1 MAKRDRRIDAYIA
14 KSADFARPIL
24 THLRAVVHEAC
35 PDVEETMKW
44 SFPHFM
50 HQGMLCAMAAFK
62 QHATFGF
69 WRGSLVVG
77 KSAAG
82 GEGDGAVRAHR
93 ATGDLPPRA
102 TIVRF
107 VKKAAALNEAGVKP
121 ARKRDA
127 HGEEARRG
135 AGRPARRAQ
144 EERRARKT
152 FEAFSPSHRREYVEW
167 IVGAKREETRQR
179 RVATAVAWMAE
190 GQVAEL
196 AVPAIAAAPAA
207 APYFSPILRTRS
219 PNRGS
224 ARSGA

>member
-14 KSADFARPIL
+14 QSAEFARPIL

-77 KSAAG
+77 PSATAQKAMG
-82 GEGDGAVRAHR
+82 QFGRIARLA
-93 ATGDLPPRA
+93 DLPPRT

-121 ARKRDA
+121 ARKKTRVVKKA
-127 HGEEARRG
+127 VA
-135 AGRPARRAQ
+135 APADLRAALQ
-144 EERRARKT
+144 KNASARKT
-152 FEAFSPSHRREYVEW
+152 FDAFSPSHRREYVEW

-190 GQVAEL
+190 GKAQNWR
-196 AVPAIAAAPAA
+196 
-207 APYFSPILRTRS
+207 YQR
-219 PNRGS
+219 
-224 ARSGA
+224 